1 MQAPKYQ
8 AEVDLSNQNTSHAL
22 LVRLAR
28 DAARV
33 LDVGCATGYLAQ
45 ALREA
50 GSAVSGIEYDVA
62 AAEQARPHLDT
73 LVVGDVERLDLVGEF
88 GSGSFDAVVYGDVLE
103 HLVDP
108 ATTLVRTRELLAEGG
123 RVVASIPNVAH
134 GAVRLS
140 LLGGEF
146 PYTETGLLDRTH
158 LRFFTR
164 ATVEALFRDA
174 GYTLV
179 ELLRTTVGVFD
190 TELGLRAGDFSPEVV
205 ELVLDDPEST
215 TYQFVV
221 VATPTALSGDDGAA
235 RAAEERRAAAHRR
248 ERAVAR
254 PVAVDASAEPV
265 RLSAGARVGIAGSF
279 DLDQFR
285 TALLARI
292 TVAELGRRL
301 PAATFRLFSP
311 YGSDSGSRMDPGAP
325 VEALGSFGVDRA
337 RRLGAQLD
345 VLVVTGTVPA
355 DAGVAAALYGGA
367 PHDDLPTMFLTRGLS
382 AAGPEPAPTIWSAVD
397 VFPPPPPSSPAP
409 AVVYAG
415 LLDGQGAEAGRDAA
429 GAGQLR
435 DGTAEP
441 PDVGGE
447 VLAVAADLRAGAAEL
462 STVADLPDPG
472 VLVRRLLDP
481 AVLERRLTY
490 LRVIGRYPAAGPVL
504 VVHGD
509 GRLTEHAAAI
519 AAVLDRLQDR
529 HPTLSLVL
537 AELDPVR
544 GDGAFLN
551 VLSAELLR
559 PPEMLSVDTGIDDIL
574 AVLAGADV
582 VVSTAPTPLA
592 VAAAYGGRAVAV
604 DFFGDAALAGDAALV
619 DGSARVSTVETL
631 DRQLRDLGDLL
642 SVIAPSPRSAPQRLV
657 EAQARLDSHF
667 DRVAEIAA
675 AAAAEPAAPAAPGS
689 RNGVTSDLGRRLA
702 VLERAHAAVR
712 SRANAERV
720 AMADAIVG
728 ARAQTVDHEPEL
740 RRLQTELSALYNSKT
755 LRAMR
760 PARAVYARL
769 RGHRL

>member
-22 LVRLAR
+22 LVRLAG

-45 ALREA
+45 ALRDA

-62 AAEQARPHLDT
+62 AAEQARPHLDA

-123 RVVASIPNVAH
+123 RVVASVPNVAH

-221 VATPTALSGDDGAA
+221 VATPTAVSGDDGAV
-235 RAAEERRAAAHRR
+235 RVAEERRVAAHRR
-248 ERAVAR
+248 ERALAR
-254 PVAVDASAEPV
+254 PVAVDASPEPV
-265 RLSAGARVGIAGSF
+265 RLTAGVRVGIAGSF

-285 TALLARI
+285 TALLARL

-311 YGSDSGSRMDPGAP
+311 YGSDSGSRIDPGAP

-337 RRLGAQLD
+337 RRLGAELD

-382 AAGPEPAPTIWSAVD
+382 AAGPEPAPTVWSAVD
-397 VFPPPPPSSPAP
+397 VFPPPPPSPASPAP

-415 LLDGQGAEAGRDAA
+415 LLDGQGAGAA
-429 GAGQLR
+429 G
-435 DGTAEP
+435 
-441 PDVGGE
+441 
-447 VLAVAADLRAGAAEL
+447 L

-472 VLVRRLLDP
+472 VLVPRLVDP
-481 AVLERRLTY
+481 VVLERRLTY

-509 GRLTEHAAAI
+509 GRLTEQAASI

-529 HPTLSLVL
+529 HPALSLVL

-544 GDGAFLN
+544 GDSAFLN

-592 VAAAYGGRAVAV
+592 VAAAHGGRAVAV
-604 DFFGDAALAGDAALV
+604 DFFGDAAFAGDAALV
-619 DGSARVSTVETL
+619 DGSARVSTIDTL
-631 DRQLRDLGDLL
+631 DRHLRDLGDLL
-642 SVIAPSPRSAPQRLV
+642 SVVAPSPRSAPQRLV

-675 AAAAEPAAPAAPGS
+675 AAAAEPAAPAPAS
-689 RNGVTSDLGRRLA
+689 RKAVTSDLGRRLA

-728 ARAQTVDHEPEL
+728 ARAQTVDREPEL